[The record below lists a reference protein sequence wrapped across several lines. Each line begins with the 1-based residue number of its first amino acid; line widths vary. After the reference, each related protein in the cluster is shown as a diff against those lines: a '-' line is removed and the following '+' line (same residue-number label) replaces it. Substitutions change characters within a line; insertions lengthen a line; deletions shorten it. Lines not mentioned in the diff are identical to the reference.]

1 MTVKEKSLL
10 ADGSSVASTA
20 GLSDGTDKQEVG
32 GKEALPLPLVR

>member
-32 GKEALPLPLVR
+32 ERKRYHSR